1 MKILVLAHGFP
12 NACDPISGIFVLE
25 QIKALGKQGVE
36 CVVVSPSPWA
46 PPLFRSLPRVGKFL
60 SIPRRTMLD
69 GFRVEHPRVMMPPNG
84 WLFSLYGLL
93 FYLRCRQMVGRYVAE
108 EKIDLIHAHTV
119 MPDGFAAVLLGRQ
132 FRIPVVCTAHGSEVR
147 ISPQQSRATRWAT
160 KWALRRLSHLI
171 AVSEDL
177 KGYIFK
183 LIGDRQVEV
192 VKNGADRDQ
201 FKSIPKMEARER
213 LGISSDKKVV
223 LFIGNLAPVKGVEFL
238 LEAVSRLAR
247 KDVRIYLV
255 GEGELKEKLA
265 SMSSQLGLDCTF
277 AGKRPHDEVPSW
289 LCAADCVVLPSLSEG
304 LPTIAVEAMMCRA
317 PLVATAVGG
326 TPEVVKDGETGL
338 LVPPRDPASL
348 AQAISRILD
357 DPKFSAALA
366 AKAEQAAKSEL
377 TWEANARK
385 TIAVYQDALA
395 QTKSHT
401 CVRDNLESVQCSTVE
416 R

>member
-1 MKILVLAHGFP
+1 MKVLVLAHGFP
-12 NACDPISGIFVLE
+12 NAVDPISGIFVLE
-25 QIKALGKQGVE
+25 QIRALRKQGVE
-36 CVVVSPSPWA
+36 CVVISPSPWV
-46 PPLFRSLPRVGKFL
+46 PPLLRGIPRVGKFL
-60 SIPRRTMLD
+60 RISRSTTVD

-93 FYLRCRQMVGRYVAE
+93 FYLRCRALVRRFVAE

-119 MPDGFAAVLLGRQ
+119 MPDGFAAVLLGRE

-160 KWALRRLSHLI
+160 KWALRNLSHLI
-171 AVSEDL
+171 SVSADL
-177 KGYIFK
+177 KEHIFK
-183 LIGDRQVEV
+183 LVGDRQVEV
-192 VKNGADRDQ
+192 VRNGADSDQ
-201 FKSIPKMEARER
+201 FKNIPKTKARER

-238 LEAVSRLAR
+238 LEAASKLVR

-255 GEGELKEKLA
+255 GEGELKEKLVA
-265 SMSSQLGLDCTF
+265 MSSQLGLDCVFT
-277 AGKRPHDEVPSW
+277 GKRPHDEVPSW

-348 AQAISRILD
+348 ATAVSRILD
-357 DPKFSAALA
+357 DSSFSAALTA
-366 AKAEQAAKSEL
+366 RAEQVAKSEL

-385 TIAVYQDALA
+385 TVVIYQDALA
-395 QTKSHT
+395 HKKSHV
-401 CVRDNLESVQCSTVE
+401 CVSDLESVQCSTVE